1 MLILTRYAGQ
11 NIRIGDDISVVVLK
25 ADNKKLIHLGIDAPR
40 DVAVHR
46 EEIYQRSI
54 DEQQFTVSLDDV
66 LYRLK
71 YTANQSEIKITSACV
86 GTTNVLA
93 HIKDSVH
100 NKLLQQV
107 SYYHDSG
114 VAVATA

>member
-1 MLILTRYAGQ
+1 MLILTRRPNE

-25 ADNKKLIHLGIDAPR
+25 ADNKKLIHLGILAPR
-40 DVAVHR
+40 DVTVHR

-54 DEQQFTVSLDDV
+54 KEQQFTVSLDDV

-71 YTANQSEIKITSACV
+71 YTANQSGIKITSACV

-93 HIKDSVH
+93 LYTTSYY
-100 NKLLQQV
+100 NKLV
-107 SYYHDSG
+107 ITTI
-114 VAVATA
+114 AVLR